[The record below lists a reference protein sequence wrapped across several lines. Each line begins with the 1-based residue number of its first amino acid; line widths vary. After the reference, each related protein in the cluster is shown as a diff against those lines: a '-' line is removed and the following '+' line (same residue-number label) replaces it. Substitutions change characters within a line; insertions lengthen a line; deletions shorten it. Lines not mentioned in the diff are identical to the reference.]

1 MELNIKVWK
10 PKPKLKNQERQFLMV
25 NDQWVI
31 DNAELIRNGGFEID
45 ESFEPIKEDYT
56 QIERD
61 YKEEMQSISKK
72 NTENI
77 LPESNSES
85 ENTLFDFDQKEVEK
99 ETKTK
104 IVKPKKS
111 K

>member
-45 ESFEPIKEDYT
+45 ESFEPK
-56 QIERD
+56 IEPL
-61 YKEEMQSISKK
+61 KEEFKSSNDSDKINVVK
-72 NTENI
+72 TEN
-77 LPESNSES
+77 
-85 ENTLFDFDQKEVEK
+85 ENALFDFDKQEVEI
-99 ETKTK
+99 EQPETK
-104 IVKPKKS
+104 IVKPKK